1 SWPRDHFLRLNLFG
15 RKPINLEG
23 TMIDSN
29 EDDIPQYSGPS
40 KSQLKRDMH
49 ALQNI
54 GKRMTELSNEQLDTL
69 TISDTLRNA
78 IEESRRIRQNEAKR
92 RHLQYIGKI
101 IRQEDDP
108 EAVQRAI
115 DAFDSGSEEHTR
127 RHHLAERWRDRM
139 ISDGDSVTGE
149 FFNYCPD
156 ADIQHLRNLVR
167 NARRDVE
174 KQKNTGQ
181 IRKLFRY
188 LRERIDEIEA

>member
-1 SWPRDHFLRLNLFG
+1 
-15 RKPINLEG
+15 
-23 TMIDSN
+23 MIDSN
-29 EDDIPQYSGPS
+29 DDDTPQYSGPS

-49 ALQNI
+49 ALQNM

-78 IEESRRIRQNEAKR
+78 IEESRKIRQNEAKR

-139 ISDGDSVTGE
+139 IVEGDSVAGE
-149 FFNYCPD
+149 FFGYCPD

-167 NARRDVE
+167 NARKDVE

-188 LRERIDEIEA
+188 LRERIDEVEA